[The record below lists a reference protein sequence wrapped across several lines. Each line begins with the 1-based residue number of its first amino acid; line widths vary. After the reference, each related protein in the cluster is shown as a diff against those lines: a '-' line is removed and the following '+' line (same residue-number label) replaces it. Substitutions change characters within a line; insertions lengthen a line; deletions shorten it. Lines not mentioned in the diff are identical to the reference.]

1 MKKSITDMSFD
12 EIFPEASSGKKNTY
26 SKKGSYSSSED
37 DENIWGSSQ
46 NEDSYDYSS
55 NFDYDDYGSDISSF
69 AQPQDDPFSKP
80 APGNVTP
87 PQSFDQQPQ
96 SFTPPPQNFS
106 QPQGFTA
113 PPQNFS
119 QPQGFTAPPQNFSQ
133 PQSFT
138 APPQN
143 FNQPQNINTPPV
155 GAYDPGYPD
164 NFVPQPTIQTDDIRQ
179 TTVNIYDPN
188 FEQNSY
194 NGQNYYNQ
202 QNNFDNGFF
211 TQQIGNS
218 IRNGTKPKPPVT
230 VAFIFSIMSIIINV
244 FPIGLILAVVGL
256 VLSIVEHRKAK
267 EKGTP
272 SSPLNKAASII
283 CIIGIIF
290 GLLMAIPF
298 LVDVS
303 AFFSKL

>member
-106 QPQGFTA
+106 QPQG
-113 PPQNFS
+113 
-119 QPQGFTAPPQNFSQ
+119 
-133 PQSFT
+133 FT